1 MDKQTKLLD
10 QDVDQAVADFILK
23 KVDEFKAQVDQRAEA
38 KVNEAKEKF
47 QAKADKLFAH
57 ADKVIEEGRKE
68 AREEFSAKLM
78 AKLDEKNQRI
88 ADLEQEVE
96 DFKET
101 LAERVN
107 TFLTNSKD
115 EIRTVMEEESRVDAD
130 EFKAQHKLEQIAAVI
145 GIDTTPKVDSVDEAK
160 AAKTEEEISILKER
174 VAQKNQVN
182 KYLKAQVR
190 RFELVE
196 SVPSA
201 DRDFYLERLEG
212 VETVEEADTRFEKI
226 KVALDKARVQQ
237 IEEELGTATSKGT
250 VSEETVDYEEIP
262 TLEEAESQ
270 DWTPNRWKSL
280 AGIK

>member
-250 VSEETVDYEEIP
+250 VSEETVG
-262 TLEEAESQ
+262 
-270 DWTPNRWKSL
+270 TPNRWKSL